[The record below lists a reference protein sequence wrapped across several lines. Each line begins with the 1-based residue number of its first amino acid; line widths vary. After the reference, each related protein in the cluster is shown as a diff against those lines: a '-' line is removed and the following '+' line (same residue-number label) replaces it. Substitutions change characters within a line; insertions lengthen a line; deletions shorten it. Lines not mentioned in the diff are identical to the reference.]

1 MEGQGSLDHVRCF
14 CDRAI
19 KEWHGRP
26 GEFFKSLG
34 GGVDM

>member
-1 MEGQGSLDHVRCF
+1 MGEWGSLDHVCHF

-19 KEWHGRP
+19 GEWHGRP
-26 GEFFKSLG
+26 GEFSRSLG